1 MVVGVQCAPC
11 RVCRVTGV
19 KIAFLLVCWSL
30 HVERVQRTI
39 IVGGPTCRMRIGS
52 IESVL
57 SSVQSLRLLQHFVLY
72 CITLYYIVL
81 HCIILYYIVLY
92 CIILYYIVLYCII
105 ISFHVVLF
113 MDCIYC
119 MVVFIVWLY
128 LLYVLDL
135 LCVLCLLYGV
145 HVVREPVDSSFGWFA
160 SGVNLVLIS
169 VIKFLPNN
177 C

>member
-1 MVVGVQCAPC
+1 MYGGSVQCAPC

-81 HCIILYYIVLY
+81 RCIILYYIVLY
-92 CIILYYIVLYCII
+92 CTLLYHYIVSCRIIYGLY
-105 ISFHVVLF
+105 LLYG
-113 MDCIYC
+113 CIYC
-119 MVVFIVWLY
+119 MVVFIVCTGFT
-128 LLYVLDL
+128 V
-135 LCVLCLLYGV
+135 CIVF
-145 HVVREPVDSSFGWFA
+145 VVWSACGS
-160 SGVNLVLIS
+160 
-169 VIKFLPNN
+169 
-177 C
+177 